1 MNAPGSKTER
11 SEKRFPIV
19 DAHIHM
25 YSAEVV
31 ADPVGW
37 AARSNE
43 LHWAQMVSATVNRPS
58 LQGWADA
65 PTLLADMEIA
75 GVEQAIMLGWYWEN
89 QETCEKQNRW
99 YRDLAGA
106 HPDHLFWFATIHPN
120 SGDRAVGEIERA
132 AAEGAK
138 GIGEL
143 SPAGQKFSL
152 RDQSFRK
159 IVETAIELELPINF
173 HVNEALGRDHPGR
186 QFDRLSDFQWLAAEY
201 PELKIIL
208 AHWGGM
214 IPFFELNRKVR
225 RDLRNVFYDTAAS
238 PLLYDPRVYR
248 AVVDVVGPEKILF
261 GSDYPLL
268 LYPRHE
274 RTPGFSRFA
283 REIMESDLTADELRQ
298 IFSENARILFGLENR
313 RKETSG

>member
-1 MNAPGSKTER
+1 MNAADPKAESPEIPY
-11 SEKRFPIV
+11 PIV

-43 LHWAQMVSATVNRPS
+43 LHWAQMVSASVNRPS

-65 PTLLADMEIA
+65 PTLLADMESA
-75 GVEQAIMLGWYWEN
+75 GVEQAVMLGWYWEN

-99 YRDLAGA
+99 YHDLAA
-106 HPDHLFWFATIHPN
+106 AYPHQLFWFATICPN
-120 SGDRAVGEIERA
+120 SGDRAVEEIHRA
-132 AAEGAK
+132 AEEGAK

-143 SPAGQKFSL
+143 SPAGQNFSL
-152 RDQSFRK
+152 RDRSFRK
-159 IVETAIELELPINF
+159 IAETAIKLNLPINF

-186 QFDRLSDFQWLAAEY
+186 RFDQLSDFQWLAAEY

-225 RDLRNVFYDTAAS
+225 RDLQNVFYDTAAS
-238 PLLYDPRVYR
+238 PLLYDSRVYR
-248 AVVDVVGPEKILF
+248 AVVDIVGPEKVLF

-274 RTPGFSRFA
+274 RIPGFSRFA
-283 REIMESDLTADELRQ
+283 REIVESDLTAQELRQ
-298 IFSENARILFGLENR
+298 IFSENSRKLLGLSLG
-313 RKETSG
+313 SGR